1 MRASF
6 RLFDAGK
13 PPGLGDLCKSIE
25 NLTPIE
31 GFGGRFQEGYSDT
44 SIVGPRWLSC
54 ASGTLSS
61 SLT

>member
-1 MRASF
+1 M
-6 RLFDAGK
+6 
-13 PPGLGDLCKSIE
+13 GDLCKSIE

-54 ASGTLSS
+54 ASVTLSS